1 MKKIEI
7 ESVDEG
13 AVISAEGEVWRY
25 SCLGDLGGRCRIM
38 VLGQGCD
45 KVRSRLS
52 NMRRQ
57 RIQIQVWIGHLLV

>member
-13 AVISAEGEVWRY
+13 AVISAEGKVWRY

-52 NMRRQ
+52 NMRHQ
-57 RIQIQVWIGHLLV
+57 RIRIQLCSGHLSV